1 MIDITK
7 KILVVDD
14 TKSYLW
20 VISQALEE
28 AGFKVATASNG
39 EEGLEMVKSENPDL
53 VLLDITMPKMDGMTM
68 SKKLKEEGIE
78 VPIIF
83 LTNLGDI
90 KSISEASETS
100 IGYIVKSDTST
111 EDVVIR
117 VKEKLGIK

>member
-1 MIDITK
+1 MTDITK

-39 EEGLEMVKSENPDL
+39 EEGLEMVKFENPDL

-111 EDVVIR
+111 EDVVVR